1 MLPWGKPGGRVPYF
15 SRRYKFL
22 ALPRPPATPRVGVDE
37 LVDDELVD
45 GAGLRPA
52 LPIWACTRTRSGRR
66 IRYRARLLLH
76 GVAAVSTFSPSGF
89 IVLNTNLVRRTLDI
103 DADTDAR
110 LREMA
115 TERGQDVSAV
125 LAEAV
130 ALLDSV
136 VDIAGPDIAE
146 DRRRLD
152 DFMTTR
158 LAVPLDDVKT
168 WVASWGSANELP
180 RPVPRKIG

>member
-1 MLPWGKPGGRVPYF
+1 MN
-15 SRRYKFL
+15 
-22 ALPRPPATPRVGVDE
+22 
-37 LVDDELVD
+37 
-45 GAGLRPA
+45 
-52 LPIWACTRTRSGRR
+52 I
-66 IRYRARLLLH
+66 
-76 GVAAVSTFSPSGF
+76 
-89 IVLNTNLVRRTLDI
+89 VRRTLEI

-115 TERGQDVSAV
+115 DERGQDVAAV

-152 DFMTTR
+152 DFR
-158 LAVPLDDVKT
+158 KSRAAVPLDEVKD
-168 WVASWGSANELP
+168 WVASWGSPKELP
-180 RPVPRKIG
+180 RPVARRIG

>member
-1 MLPWGKPGGRVPYF
+1 MTARHPTNSVADCNRPDRLDK
-15 SRRYKFL
+15 SRPCDYL
-22 ALPRPPATPRVGVDE
+22 
-37 LVDDELVD
+37 
-45 GAGLRPA
+45 
-52 LPIWACTRTRSGRR
+52 
-66 IRYRARLLLH
+66 
-76 GVAAVSTFSPSGF
+76 SPMN
-89 IVLNTNLVRRTLDI
+89 IIRRTLDI
-103 DADTDAR
+103 DSETDAR

-115 TERGQDVSAV
+115 DERGQDVAAV

-152 DFMTTR
+152 AFRQTR
-158 LAVPLDDVKT
+158 VAVPLDEVKA

-180 RPVPRKIG
+180 RPSPRKIG